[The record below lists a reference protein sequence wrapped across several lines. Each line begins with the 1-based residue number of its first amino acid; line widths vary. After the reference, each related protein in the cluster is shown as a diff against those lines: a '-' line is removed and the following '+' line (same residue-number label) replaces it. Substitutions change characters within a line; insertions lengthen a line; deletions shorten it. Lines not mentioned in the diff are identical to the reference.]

1 MLALGLPLAGSH
13 VAQVAIGAVDTL
25 MVGWYGVTELA
36 ALTIAGSVWF
46 VFFLTI
52 AGFGWAAIPMVAE
65 AAETGDEQ
73 RIRRVTRMSLWL
85 VTGFGI
91 LALIPLWFSEALMLT
106 LGQAPEVAL
115 LAQDYLRI
123 AGFALLPALWIM
135 VLKSYL
141 SALEH
146 TAISF
151 WVTFGAI
158 APNAALNY
166 VLIFGNFGGPELGV
180 QGAATATLTVQTVS
194 FAVIVWYAIRHF
206 PQHTLFARIW
216 RSDWPVFGQVFRL
229 GWPIA
234 ITSVSEVG
242 LFTGAALLM
251 GLIGTVELAAHGIAI
266 QIASL
271 TFVMHL
277 GISQAAT
284 VRAGRA
290 YGRHSL
296 SDLHMAGRVSVA
308 LSVTMAL
315 ATMVVFL
322 SLPEPL
328 IAAFLDSEEPARDA
342 ILAIGVTLLAMAALF
357 QLMDGAQ
364 VTALGLLRGV
374 QDTQVPMIIAAFSY
388 WVIGM
393 PVAYVLG
400 VWLGWGG
407 VGVWAGLV
415 VGLGAAGAALMYRF
429 WWHVGQRM
437 PEHKPSD
444 LS

>member
-1 MLALGLPLAGSH
+1 MLTLGLPLAGSH

-52 AGFGWAAIPMVAE
+52 SGFGWAATPMVAE
-65 AAETGDEQ
+65 ASEIGDEQ
-73 RIRRVTRMSLWL
+73 RIRRVTRMAFWL
-85 VTGFGI
+85 VTGFGV
-91 LALIPLWFSEALMLT
+91 LALIPLWYSEALMLV
-106 LGQAPEVAL
+106 LGQEPEVAR

-123 AGFALLPALWIM
+123 TGFALLPALWIM

-146 TAISF
+146 TGIAF
-151 WVTFGAI
+151 WVTAGAI
-158 APNAALNY
+158 LPNAGLNY
-166 VLIFGNFGGPELGV
+166 LLIFGHFGAPEMGV
-180 QGAATATLTVQTVS
+180 QGAATATLTVQVAS
-194 FAVIVWYAIRHF
+194 LAVVIWYALRHF

-234 ITSVSEVG
+234 VTSVSEVG
-242 LFTGAALLM
+242 LFTGAAILM

-290 YGRHSL
+290 YGRQSVT
-296 SDLHMAGRVSVA
+296 DLHRSGRVSVA

-328 IAAFLDSEEPARDA
+328 ISAFLDRDEPARDA
-342 ILAIGVTLLAMAALF
+342 IVSIGVTLLAMAALF

-374 QDTQVPMIIAAFSY
+374 QDTQVPMFIAAFSY

-393 PVAYVLG
+393 PVAYGLG
-400 VWLGWGG
+400 IWMGWGG
-407 VGVWAGLV
+407 VGVWSGLV
-415 VGLGAAGAALMYRF
+415 LGLGVAGAALMYRF
-429 WWHVGQRM
+429 WWDVGQRVPGPAN
-437 PEHKPSD
+437 PEAR
-444 LS
+444 